1 MSVRHFLYG
10 KINFESNWREMFRF
24 RGLSMSEAKCLLL
37 DLYNEEASWT
47 DLSRQGLF
55 RSYFLII
62 LTYFRLLGANQK
74 SRVFGGMK
82 EEGKEACWIM
92 LTSLTKGLFSAVV
105 ALVSRTRAA
114 SKSAQHYQFTRLWEA
129 AASHRAQWAPL
140 SVYRWLWRGPGGNNT
155 K

>member
-10 KINFESNWREMFRF
+10 KINFESNWLEMFRF
-24 RGLSMSEAKCLLL
+24 RGLSMSEAKCLSL

-74 SRVFGGMK
+74 SRVFGGH
-82 EEGKEACWIM
+82 ERGGKRSM